1 MDSHAKCIPTCYK
14 SRTCN
19 VLRKNFSK
27 QTRETRAY
35 AGLLSVE
42 LKEVWDPLHSVMVVE
57 GLLFSN
63 LAVGAKI
70 MQIAELEK
78 QIPGVF

>member
-1 MDSHAKCIPTCYK
+1 MQNASQLVTKVGLAMYYE
-14 SRTCN
+14 
-19 VLRKNFSK
+19 KNFSK

-78 QIPGVF
+78 QIPRVF